1 MGNPLETSESP
12 GDSEMSN
19 SLLEIRE
26 LSKRFGGLIAV
37 ENVSFDIY
45 AGEILGLIGP
55 NGAGKTTI
63 FNLLAGALK
72 ADAGSIIMDGKSLLY
87 QPLHRIAELGVMRT
101 FQHNSP
107 FPGMSLVDNILVGAH
122 TCFDSSWFSIL
133 TNSASAMRMEKQQR
147 SRVVKL
153 IEFVGLS
160 ELVETEVDNLS
171 FGQGR
176 LLELARALAGEPR
189 VILLDEPAAG
199 LTLNE
204 ADRLSKIIRDIS
216 DRGIAVLL
224 IEHDMRFLMPL
235 AQRVAVLNFGV
246 KIADGAPDEIRRNP
260 DVIAAYLGESRSQLQ
275 IGKEMTGC

>member
-1 MGNPLETSESP
+1 
-12 GDSEMSN
+12 MSN
-19 SLLEIRE
+19 SLLEIRG

-133 TNSASAMRMEKQQR
+133 TNSASAMRMEKEQR

-224 IEHDMRFLMPL
+224 IEHDMRFLMAL

-260 DVIAAYLGESRSQLQ
+260 DVIAAYLGEPRPQLQ

>member
-1 MGNPLETSESP
+1 
-12 GDSEMSN
+12 
-19 SLLEIRE
+19 
-26 LSKRFGGLIAV
+26 
-37 ENVSFDIY
+37 
-45 AGEILGLIGP
+45 
-55 NGAGKTTI
+55 
-63 FNLLAGALK
+63 
-72 ADAGSIIMDGKSLLY
+72 MDGKSLLY

-122 TCFDSSWFSIL
+122 TCFGSSWFSIL
-133 TNSASAMRMEKQQR
+133 TNSASAMRMEKEQR

-224 IEHDMRFLMPL
+224 IEHDMRFLMAL

-260 DVIAAYLGESRSQLQ
+260 DVIAAYLGEPRPQLQ
-275 IGKEMTGC
+275 IEKEMTGC

>member
-1 MGNPLETSESP
+1 
-12 GDSEMSN
+12 
-19 SLLEIRE
+19 
-26 LSKRFGGLIAV
+26 
-37 ENVSFDIY
+37 
-45 AGEILGLIGP
+45 
-55 NGAGKTTI
+55 
-63 FNLLAGALK
+63 
-72 ADAGSIIMDGKSLLY
+72 MDGKSLLY

-133 TNSASAMRMEKQQR
+133 TNSASAMRMEKEQR

-204 ADRLSKIIRDIS
+204 ADRLSKIILDIS

-260 DVIAAYLGESRSQLQ
+260 DVIAAYLGESRPQLQ
-275 IGKEMTGC
+275 LGKEMTGC

>member
-1 MGNPLETSESP
+1 
-12 GDSEMSN
+12 
-19 SLLEIRE
+19 
-26 LSKRFGGLIAV
+26 
-37 ENVSFDIY
+37 
-45 AGEILGLIGP
+45 
-55 NGAGKTTI
+55 
-63 FNLLAGALK
+63 
-72 ADAGSIIMDGKSLLY
+72 
-87 QPLHRIAELGVMRT
+87 
-101 FQHNSP
+101 
-107 FPGMSLVDNILVGAH
+107 
-122 TCFDSSWFSIL
+122 
-133 TNSASAMRMEKQQR
+133 MEKEQR

-224 IEHDMRFLMPL
+224 IEHDMRFLMAL

-260 DVIAAYLGESRSQLQ
+260 DVIAAYLGESRPQLQ
-275 IGKEMTGC
+275 LGKEMTGC

>member
-1 MGNPLETSESP
+1 
-12 GDSEMSN
+12 
-19 SLLEIRE
+19 
-26 LSKRFGGLIAV
+26 
-37 ENVSFDIY
+37 
-45 AGEILGLIGP
+45 
-55 NGAGKTTI
+55 
-63 FNLLAGALK
+63 
-72 ADAGSIIMDGKSLLY
+72 MDGKSLLY

-133 TNSASAMRMEKQQR
+133 TNSASAMRMEKEQR

-160 ELVETEVDNLS
+160 DLVETEVDNLS

-204 ADRLSKIIRDIS
+204 ADRLLKIIRDIS

-224 IEHDMRFLMPL
+224 IEHDMRFLMAL

-260 DVIAAYLGESRSQLQ
+260 DVIAAYLGESRPQLQ
-275 IGKEMTGC
+275 LGKEITGC

>member
-1 MGNPLETSESP
+1 
-12 GDSEMSN
+12 
-19 SLLEIRE
+19 
-26 LSKRFGGLIAV
+26 
-37 ENVSFDIY
+37 
-45 AGEILGLIGP
+45 
-55 NGAGKTTI
+55 
-63 FNLLAGALK
+63 
-72 ADAGSIIMDGKSLLY
+72 MDGKSLLY

-133 TNSASAMRMEKQQR
+133 TNSASAMRMEKEQR

>member
-1 MGNPLETSESP
+1 
-12 GDSEMSN
+12 
-19 SLLEIRE
+19 
-26 LSKRFGGLIAV
+26 
-37 ENVSFDIY
+37 
-45 AGEILGLIGP
+45 
-55 NGAGKTTI
+55 
-63 FNLLAGALK
+63 
-72 ADAGSIIMDGKSLLY
+72 
-87 QPLHRIAELGVMRT
+87 
-101 FQHNSP
+101 
-107 FPGMSLVDNILVGAH
+107 MSLVDNILVGAH

-133 TNSASAMRMEKQQR
+133 TNSASAMRMEKEQR

-224 IEHDMRFLMPL
+224 IEHDMRFLMAL
-235 AQRVAVLNFGV
+235 AQRVVVLNFGV

-260 DVIAAYLGESRSQLQ
+260 DVIAAYLGASRPQLQ
-275 IGKEMTGC
+275 LGKEVTGC

>member
-1 MGNPLETSESP
+1 
-12 GDSEMSN
+12 
-19 SLLEIRE
+19 
-26 LSKRFGGLIAV
+26 
-37 ENVSFDIY
+37 
-45 AGEILGLIGP
+45 
-55 NGAGKTTI
+55 
-63 FNLLAGALK
+63 
-72 ADAGSIIMDGKSLLY
+72 MDGKSLLY

-133 TNSASAMRMEKQQR
+133 TNSASAMRMEKEQR

-224 IEHDMRFLMPL
+224 IEHDMRFLMAL

-260 DVIAAYLGESRSQLQ
+260 DVIAAYLGESRPQLQ
-275 IGKEMTGC
+275 IGKEVTGC

>member
-1 MGNPLETSESP
+1 
-12 GDSEMSN
+12 
-19 SLLEIRE
+19 
-26 LSKRFGGLIAV
+26 
-37 ENVSFDIY
+37 
-45 AGEILGLIGP
+45 
-55 NGAGKTTI
+55 
-63 FNLLAGALK
+63 
-72 ADAGSIIMDGKSLLY
+72 MDGKSLLY
-87 QPLHRIAELGVMRT
+87 QPLHRIAELGLMRT

-133 TNSASAMRMEKQQR
+133 TNSASAMRMEKEQR

-224 IEHDMRFLMPL
+224 IEHDMRFLMAL

-260 DVIAAYLGESRSQLQ
+260 DVIAAYLGESRPQLQ
-275 IGKEMTGC
+275 LKKEMTGC

>member
-1 MGNPLETSESP
+1 
-12 GDSEMSN
+12 
-19 SLLEIRE
+19 
-26 LSKRFGGLIAV
+26 
-37 ENVSFDIY
+37 
-45 AGEILGLIGP
+45 
-55 NGAGKTTI
+55 
-63 FNLLAGALK
+63 
-72 ADAGSIIMDGKSLLY
+72 MDGKSLLY

>member
-1 MGNPLETSESP
+1 
-12 GDSEMSN
+12 
-19 SLLEIRE
+19 
-26 LSKRFGGLIAV
+26 
-37 ENVSFDIY
+37 
-45 AGEILGLIGP
+45 
-55 NGAGKTTI
+55 
-63 FNLLAGALK
+63 
-72 ADAGSIIMDGKSLLY
+72 MDGKSLLY

-122 TCFDSSWFSIL
+122 TCFGSSWFSIL
-133 TNSASAMRMEKQQR
+133 TNSASAMRMEKEQR

-260 DVIAAYLGESRSQLQ
+260 DVIAAYLGESRPQLQ
-275 IGKEMTGC
+275 IGKEVTGC

>member
-1 MGNPLETSESP
+1 
-12 GDSEMSN
+12 
-19 SLLEIRE
+19 
-26 LSKRFGGLIAV
+26 
-37 ENVSFDIY
+37 
-45 AGEILGLIGP
+45 
-55 NGAGKTTI
+55 
-63 FNLLAGALK
+63 
-72 ADAGSIIMDGKSLLY
+72 MDGKSLLY

-107 FPGMSLVDNILVGAH
+107 FPGMSLIDNILVGAH

-133 TNSASAMRMEKQQR
+133 TNSASAMRMEKEQR

-224 IEHDMRFLMPL
+224 IEHDMRFLMAL

-260 DVIAAYLGESRSQLQ
+260 DVIAAYLGASRPQLQ
-275 IGKEMTGC
+275 LGKEVTGC

>member
-1 MGNPLETSESP
+1 
-12 GDSEMSN
+12 
-19 SLLEIRE
+19 
-26 LSKRFGGLIAV
+26 
-37 ENVSFDIY
+37 
-45 AGEILGLIGP
+45 
-55 NGAGKTTI
+55 
-63 FNLLAGALK
+63 
-72 ADAGSIIMDGKSLLY
+72 MDGNSLLY

-133 TNSASAMRMEKQQR
+133 TNSASAMRMEKEQR

-153 IEFVGLS
+153 LEFVGLS
-160 ELVETEVDNLS
+160 VLVETEVVNLS

-199 LTLNE
+199 LTVNE
-204 ADRLSKIIRDIS
+204 ADRLSEIIRDIS

-224 IEHDMRFLMPL
+224 IEHDMRFLMAL

-260 DVIAAYLGESRSQLQ
+260 DVIAAYLGESRPQLQ
-275 IGKEMTGC
+275 LGKEMTGC